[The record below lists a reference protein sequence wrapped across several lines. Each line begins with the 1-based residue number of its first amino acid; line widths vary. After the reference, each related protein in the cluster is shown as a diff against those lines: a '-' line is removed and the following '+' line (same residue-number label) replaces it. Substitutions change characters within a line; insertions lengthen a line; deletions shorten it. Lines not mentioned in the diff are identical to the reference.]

1 MLWKVLCYYKR
12 SEGCSFGKNK
22 AYLNTALQ
30 SNLGALIMLIIK
42 SRALK
47 LRGKHYPISA
57 TLPHVPVSL
66 NDGKMDPLESNTIY
80 INKLQN

>member
-1 MLWKVLCYYKR
+1 
-12 SEGCSFGKNK
+12 
-22 AYLNTALQ
+22 
-30 SNLGALIMLIIK
+30 MLIIK
-42 SRALK
+42 SKALK